1 LPLSNWAAIRST
13 SFSVSKSMD
22 GVQNILKYDSSKVQQ
37 IVLENVSSKRKN
49 KPKTLDL

>member
-1 LPLSNWAAIRST
+1 
-13 SFSVSKSMD
+13 MD

-37 IVLENVSSKRKN
+37 IVLENASSTKKN